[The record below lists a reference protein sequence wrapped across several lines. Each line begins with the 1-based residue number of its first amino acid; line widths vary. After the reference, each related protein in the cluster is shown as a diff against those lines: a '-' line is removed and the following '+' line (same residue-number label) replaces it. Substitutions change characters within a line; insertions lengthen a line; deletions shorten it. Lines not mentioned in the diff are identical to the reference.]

1 MQRPYKKYLITE
13 DNVTDQGGE
22 FLEAPFQNVLKSH
35 KIDHIIAYGTHKAS
49 YSERLNKT
57 LENRLY
63 KYFYE
68 NQTFKYTDILKD
80 IVKSYNNTPHSA
92 IHMAPA
98 EVNENNAE
106 RLYERVYIPILNK
119 NAATQ
124 TVYVFEI
131 GDLVRLSH
139 QNTPFRR
146 GYNEQFTEELFR
158 VCNKIPSHPPRYK
171 VQDLAD
177 QIIKGSFYKE
187 ELQKVNVT
195 DPEDIQFKIERVIST
210 KTVNGQRL
218 SLVKWYGY
226 ADSFNSYVPVS
237 EIKQYSGKQ

>member
-1 MQRPYKKYLITE
+1 
-13 DNVTDQGGE
+13 
-22 FLEAPFQNVLKSH
+22 
-35 KIDHIIAYGTHKAS
+35 
-49 YSERLNKT
+49 
-57 LENRLY
+57 
-63 KYFYE
+63 
-68 NQTFKYTDILKD
+68 
-80 IVKSYNNTPHSA
+80 
-92 IHMAPA
+92 MAPA

-106 RLYERVYIPILNK
+106 RLYERVYITILNK